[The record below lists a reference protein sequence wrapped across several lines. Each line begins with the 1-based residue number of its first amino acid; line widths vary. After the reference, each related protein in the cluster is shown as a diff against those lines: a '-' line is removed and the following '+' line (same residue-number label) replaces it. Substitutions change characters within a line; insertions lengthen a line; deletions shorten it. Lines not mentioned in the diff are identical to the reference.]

1 MMKNTTQTELPG
13 SDNKCYNVFQ
23 INEIDP
29 DRLVVVLDQ
38 PIDNH
43 NFASYQHTVTQ
54 ELEAPMTDGTYYG
67 WPRKEIIITDRRVPF
82 QQRSVCCKRVVSAVL
97 YSDKFVFN
105 TNGNYGCDVGDYIYP
120 IIQNLVVDEPY
131 LVTAVNMFQNN
142 SSIEIGPEFGITAA
156 GLLMALN
163 AHAGNLGHYGFFIHR
178 RGTERLRWTRDAKNL
193 KYAPTTFN
201 YQFHQYNPHGTGAAS
216 S

>member
-1 MMKNTTQTELPG
+1 MADG
-13 SDNKCYNVFQ
+13 SYF
-23 INEIDP
+23 
-29 DRLVVVLDQ
+29 
-38 PIDNH
+38 
-43 NFASYQHTVTQ
+43 
-54 ELEAPMTDGTYYG
+54 G
-67 WPRKEIIITDRRVPF
+67 WPRKEAIITDRRVPF
-82 QQRSVCCKRVVSAVL
+82 QQRSVCCKRVVSAVV

-120 IIQNLVVDEPY
+120 IVQNVVVNESY
-131 LVTAVNMFQNN
+131 RVKAVNMIQTN
-142 SSIEIGPEFGITAA
+142 SSIEIGPEFG

-201 YQFHQYNPHGTGAAS
+201 YQFHQYNAHEIGATEKAVQS
-216 S
+216 GMVHNLQYPARLLQGHDDAMLRLQVVNTIKEIRNQNYSLR